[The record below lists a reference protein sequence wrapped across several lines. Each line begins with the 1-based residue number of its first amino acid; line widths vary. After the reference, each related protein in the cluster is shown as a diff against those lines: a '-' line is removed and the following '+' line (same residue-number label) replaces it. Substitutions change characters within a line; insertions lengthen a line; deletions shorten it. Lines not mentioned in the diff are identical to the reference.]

1 MPFAAEYIGSRFFS
15 FHRPDG
21 PLKGAALL
29 CGPLFHEYY
38 KAHAWLREVALELGA
53 AGWFVARFDF
63 SGHGDS
69 PVDAGALTPDRWIDD
84 VRVAAEV
91 TRQRSGCPHL
101 DLLTVRL
108 AGLLPGPAAVG
119 QRLHVSV
126 DGAMDGRDY
135 LQALRRKQRELVER
149 QPESVPLSGS
159 TQAGDG
165 EKPGYEELM
174 GERYPTSLLDEVS
187 GWRVDAPSDRD
198 IRTTFRWGSIS
209 LERAILPEVT
219 REIVEVFTR

>member
-1 MPFAAEYIGSRFFS
+1 MPFAVEYVGSRFFS

-21 PLKGAALL
+21 PLKGAAVL

-38 KAHAWLREVALELGA
+38 KAHAWLWEDALELSA
-53 AGWFVARFDF
+53 AGWFVTRFDY

-69 PVDAGALTPDRWIDD
+69 PVDAANLLPDRRIDD
-84 VRVAAEV
+84 VRIAAEV

-108 AGLLPGPAAVG
+108 ANLLQERAAVG

-126 DGAMDGRDY
+126 DAAIDGGDY

-149 QPESVPLSGS
+149 QPGLV
-159 TQAGDG
+159 A
-165 EKPGYEELM
+165 PGRATEADDHEELM
-174 GERYPTSLLDEVS
+174 GDRYPVAVLEAVS
-187 GWRVDAPSDRD
+187 SWRTDSPAERD
-198 IRTTFRWGSIS
+198 IRSGFSRGTIS
-209 LERAILPEVT
+209 LERALLPDVT
-219 REIVEVFTR
+219 REIVEAFTR